1 MWTYALRRL
10 LISIPLLIA
19 ISFMTFGVLQ
29 LAPGNYFDQLRLNPQ
44 VSKELVNQYEKKY
57 RLDLPWMA
65 QYVYWLK
72 GIVTSDRGHSF
83 VNDEPVLKVIQ
94 SRLWNTLLLS
104 ICSIFFTWLF
114 SIPIGI
120 YCAVK
125 QYKWGDKIFSVL
137 SYIGLSIPNFF
148 FALLLLYILG
158 SYFDIL
164 PIGGMTS
171 NNFKTFGLFEKI
183 FDVAKHLVIPVL
195 VISTASMAFLQRI
208 MRGNMLEIL
217 RSQYLMTAR
226 AKGLPENKVIYRHA
240 LRNAIN
246 PMITIFGYQLSN
258 LLSGAALTEIICSWP
273 GLGSLM
279 LEAVRNQDIYLV
291 MANMLIA
298 GVLLI
303 LGNLIADILLAMVD
317 PRIRYG

>member
-1 MWTYALRRL
+1 
-10 LISIPLLIA
+10 
-19 ISFMTFGVLQ
+19 
-29 LAPGNYFDQLRLNPQ
+29 
-44 VSKELVNQYEKKY
+44 
-57 RLDLPWMA
+57 
-65 QYVYWLK
+65 
-72 GIVTSDRGHSF
+72 
-83 VNDEPVLKVIQ
+83 
-94 SRLWNTLLLS
+94 
-104 ICSIFFTWLF
+104 
-114 SIPIGI
+114 
-120 YCAVK
+120 
-125 QYKWGDKIFSVL
+125 
-137 SYIGLSIPNFF
+137 
-148 FALLLLYILG
+148 
-158 SYFDIL
+158 
-164 PIGGMTS
+164 MTS